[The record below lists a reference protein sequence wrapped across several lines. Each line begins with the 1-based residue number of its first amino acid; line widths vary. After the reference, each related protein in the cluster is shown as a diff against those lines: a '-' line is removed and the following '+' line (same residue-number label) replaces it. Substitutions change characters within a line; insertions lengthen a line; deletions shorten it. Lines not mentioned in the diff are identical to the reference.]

1 MTGDAALAGAAAAR
15 SAVPFGAAA
24 GAGAVLWF
32 AILNGIAIFRAG
44 GVFEYPLDDV
54 YIHLAM
60 ADSIAAGG
68 YGVNPGEY
76 ASASSSPLYPFL
88 LAPFT
93 GTGAIRLVPLVL
105 NLAALAAAAW
115 AWGVLLAR
123 AGFGAMPRLGL
134 ALAALGPVAL
144 NMAGV
149 AFLGMEH
156 ALHAALSLAVL
167 LGLVRFAEDGRIGP
181 LLALG
186 IVLGPLVRLEG
197 LAVSLAA
204 CLPLLLAGRVR
215 AALAL
220 GLGAGLPVLA
230 FSGFLSAHGIGPL
243 PNSVMAKLA
252 STVVPGSGG
261 LDWVL
266 ARLIVKLAY
275 PAGALIAGAA
285 LVLLAVSAMAPPP
298 LRRALGPV
306 VLAGALVAFAH
317 LLFGRMGWG
326 HRYEHYAVVFTVAA
340 AVYALG
346 RATVAGHARPMRLA
360 PVLPLALLAVPLAF
374 YGPALATDGTA
385 SPRAIHL
392 QQAQM
397 ARFARDHVAAP
408 VAVNDIGRVAWR
420 NPNHVLDLWGLAS
433 RAALEA
439 RRAGG
444 PPAWADTLAARH
456 GADLAMIYDHWLA
469 PAVGPDW
476 VRLGELWMEGKRGF
490 AAGPMVAFYATRPGA
505 AEPLRAQLAAFAPS
519 LPQGARFVF
528 DGAPR

>member
-15 SAVPFGAAA
+15 PAVPFGVAA

-32 AILNGIAIFRAG
+32 ALLNGIAILRAG

-76 ASASSSPLYPFL
+76 ASAASSPLYPVL

-93 GTGAIRLVPLVL
+93 GTGAIRLVPLAL
-105 NLAALAAAAW
+105 NLAALVAAAW
-115 AWGVLLAR
+115 GWGTLLAR
-123 AGFGAMPRLGL
+123 AGFGATPRLGL
-134 ALAALGPVAL
+134 VLAALGPVAL

-156 ALHAALSLAVL
+156 ALHATVSLAVL

-181 LLALG
+181 LLVIG
-186 IVLGPLVRLEG
+186 IVLGPMVRLEG
-197 LAVSLAA
+197 LAVSAAA

-220 GLGAGLPVLA
+220 GLGAVLPVLA

-243 PNSVMAKLA
+243 PNSVMAKLD
-252 STVVPGSGG
+252 STTVPGSSA
-261 LDWVL
+261 LDWIP
-266 ARLIVKLAY
+266 ARLSLNLAY
-275 PAGALIAGAA
+275 PAGMLMAGAA
-285 LVLLAVSAMAPPP
+285 LVLLSVSALASSDR
-298 LRRALGPV
+298 RRALRPV
-306 VLAGALVAFAH
+306 VMAGMLVAFAH

-326 HRYEHYAVVFTVAA
+326 HRYENYAVVFLVGA
-340 AVYALG
+340 AVYVLG
-346 RATVAGHARPMRLA
+346 RATVAGRARPMRLA
-360 PVLPLALLAVPLAF
+360 PVLPLALLAVPLGF
-374 YGPALATDGTA
+374 YGPSVLTDGTA
-385 SPRAIHL
+385 APRAIHL

-397 ARFARDHVAAP
+397 ARFVRDEFAGP

-420 NPNHVLDLWGLAS
+420 NSDYVIDLWGLAS
-433 RAALEA
+433 REALAA

-444 PPAWADTLAARH
+444 PEGWADALVARH
-456 GADLAMIYDHWLA
+456 GADLAMIYDRWLRRYA
-469 PAVGPDW
+469 GPDW
-476 VRLGELWMEGKRGF
+476 VRLGALWIDGPYGF
-490 AAGPMVAFYATRPGA
+490 VADRTVAFYATRPEA
-505 AEPLRAQLAAFAPS
+505 AEDLRARLAAFVPS
-519 LPQGARFVF
+519 LPEGARFVF
-528 DGAPR
+528 EEAPR